1 MNDLQKYF
9 YNNTGNMIH
18 KWEHFF
24 EIYDSYFS
32 KYRNTNVIFLEIGV
46 YQGGSLQM
54 WKEYFGP
61 KAKIYGIDINPACK
75 KFEDEQIEIIIGDQE
90 DKDFLESLKS
100 RIPKIDILLD
110 DGGHTMK
117 QQINTFEVLFEHI
130 KDGGVFMCE
139 DTHTSYWR
147 EYGGGFKKKNTFI
160 EYSKNIIDDINAW
173 HSKSR
178 KLNINS
184 LTKNVKAIHF
194 YDSIIVLEKRKIL
207 HPTVK
212 KTGLATINDVKNPK
226 ANIFRRYKSIGNKL
240 LDIIF

>member
-1 MNDLQKYF
+1 MNDLQNYF
-9 YNNTGNMIH
+9 YNNTGYMIH

-24 EIYDSYFS
+24 EIYDAYFS
-32 KYRNTNVIFLEIGV
+32 KYRNTDIVFVEIGV

-61 KAKIYGIDINPACK
+61 KARIYGIDINPECK
-75 KFEDEQIEIIIGDQE
+75 KFEDEQIKIIIGDQE
-90 DKDFLESLKS
+90 NKDFLESLKDK
-100 RIPKIDILLD
+100 IPQMDILLD

-130 KDGGVFMCE
+130 KDEGLFMCE

-147 EYGGGFKKKNTFI
+147 EYGGGFKKKSTFI

-178 KLNINS
+178 KLSINS
-184 LTKNVKAIHF
+184 LTKSVKAIHF
-194 YDSIIVLEKRKIL
+194 YDSIVVLEKRKIL
-207 HPTVK
+207 PPTMK
-212 KTGLATINDVKNPK
+212 KVGLATIDDAKTPK
-226 ANIFRRYKSIGNKL
+226 INIFRRAKMIKNRL
-240 LDIIF
+240 LDIIL